1 MRVSQRTAVLLVGA
15 SFLLGVGLMIPFEA
29 TVTRA
34 LGVTFL
40 LGFII
45 GGVFLI
51 AAPAFLSADEEE
63 RPGGGIDGT
72 T

>member
-1 MRVSQRTAVLLVGA
+1 MKVSQKTAVLLVGA
-15 SFLLGVGLMIPFEA
+15 AFLFGVGLMIPFEA
-29 TVTRA
+29 TITRI
-34 LGVTFL
+34 LGVAFL
-40 LGFII
+40 LAFII

-63 RPGGGIDGT
+63 RPGGGVDGT